1 MTLRDSFEGMLM
13 FHGTL
18 QLTKQTLTT
27 EGRRLGSH
35 AIRFGLMVILYLAL
49 CCANRSSWKNAAG
62 LPLFQSQLLI
72 TSFFLSATAVFGFS
86 QTITEEKEEE
96 TLGLVRLTDISPLAI
111 ILGKTV
117 GVLCEALL
125 LVAVQFPFAMIAIT
139 LGGISWAQV
148 YAGYVAL
155 LAYLWLLASIGVTM
169 SVCRSTGGS
178 AARWT
183 AIVVAVYALPPFLAR
198 FSTLSQWKAV
208 CDAFRP
214 ISLPVRLWEVTESG
228 FQDSAWGSA
237 VWFGVIAGFLCL
249 LFSWWRFDSLAM
261 SESAGVLDRSLR
273 GPRRHSRR
281 TWTRP
286 IIWREYV
293 YSMGGPLW
301 IIARIGVQ
309 FAIFFFVSRAFPRD
323 ELGFTC
329 AWSALISGLFGI
341 LDGTWSASRLFQD
354 EIRSKTWS
362 ALVQTPHPL
371 PQIALDKVYG
381 WALGLAPTIVSP
393 FLFIIAMLIFHK
405 HIPRE
410 LMVHVELFVGTLT
423 IGLSVFG
430 YLHLLVFLSL
440 YFGWKGTPM
449 TLTLCFAAGW
459 IYINTVFTSRLGI
472 GARCG
477 LFALTSVALIAF
489 MLISQRWILRRLAN
503 LAETA

>member
-1 MTLRDSFEGMLM
+1 M

-35 AIRFGLMVILYLAL
+35 AIRFGLMVILYLSL
-49 CCANRSSWKNAAG
+49 CYANQSSWKNAAG

-111 ILGKTV
+111 ILGKTA

-125 LVAVQFPFAMIAIT
+125 LVAVQFPFAVIAIT

-183 AIVVAVYALPPFLAR
+183 AIVVALYALPPFLV
-198 FSTLSQWKAV
+198 SLSSFWLWIAV
-208 CDAFRP
+208 CEAFRP

-228 FQDSAWGSA
+228 FQESAWGSA
-237 VWFGVIAGFLCL
+237 VWFGVIMGVLCL
-249 LFSWWRFDSLAM
+249 FFSWWRFDALAM
-261 SESAGVLDRSLR
+261 SEPEGDQTRSLS
-273 GPRRHSRR
+273 GSRR
-281 TWTRP
+281 GSRRSWTRP

-293 YSMGGPLW
+293 FSTGGPLW
-301 IIARIGVQ
+301 FIARIGVQ
-309 FAIFFFVSRAFPRD
+309 VAILFFVWRSFPEG

-354 EIRSKTWS
+354 EIRYKTWS
-362 ALVQTPHPL
+362 ALVQTPCPL

-393 FLFIIAMLIFHK
+393 FLLIVAMVIVHE
-405 HIPRE
+405 HIPRGV
-410 LMVHVELFVGTLT
+410 MIHVELFVGTLT

-430 YLHLLVFLSL
+430 YLHLLVLLSL

-459 IYINTVFTSRLGI
+459 ILHHYCVCI
-472 GARCG
+472 
-477 LFALTSVALIAF
+477 
-489 MLISQRWILRRLAN
+489 
-503 LAETA
+503 ETRHRGSM